1 MSFLSRIFGG
11 KPGRARYEPLYR
23 SIVAKARDPS
33 WYRDGGVPDTIDG
46 RFDMIVAVL
55 ALVLLRLERDGR
67 ETSEAAAL
75 LAELFIEDMEG
86 TVRQLGIG
94 DLMVGK
100 HVGNMMGAVGGR
112 LTAFREAIESGSGFE
127 APVRRNIF
135 RDSPLSEEAVRS
147 VAERLERFH
156 NSLGEAATADILG
169 GKIPGP

>member
-1 MSFLSRIFGG
+1 M
-11 KPGRARYEPLYR
+11 
-23 SIVAKARDPS
+23 AKARDPS